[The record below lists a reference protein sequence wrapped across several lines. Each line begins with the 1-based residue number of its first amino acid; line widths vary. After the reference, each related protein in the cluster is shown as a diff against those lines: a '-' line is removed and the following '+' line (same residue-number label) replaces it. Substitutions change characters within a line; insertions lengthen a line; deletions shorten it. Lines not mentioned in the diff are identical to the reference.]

1 MVFIA
6 APSTE
11 EHGIILTD
19 MDSIKPIANNRKAF
33 HDFFIEEKFEAGI
46 ELKGTEV
53 KSLRAGR
60 ANLKDS
66 YCVVKGEQVFVVGL
80 HISPYE
86 QGNIHNVD
94 PDRDRRL
101 LLHKREIRT
110 LIGKT
115 REKGYTLVPTRLY
128 FSGRRAKLEFGL
140 AKGKKLYDKRRSM
153 ADRDA
158 KREMERGLRE
168 RQK

>member
-1 MVFIA
+1 MA
-6 APSTE
+6 
-11 EHGIILTD
+11 TD
-19 MDSIKPIANNRKAF
+19 VKPIATNRKAY
-33 HDFFIEEKFEAGI
+33 HDFFIEDTFEAGV

-66 YCVVKGEQVFVVGL
+66 YCVINDEEAFIVGL

-86 QGNIHNVD
+86 QGNIQNVD
-94 PDRDRRL
+94 PERTRKL

-115 REKGYTLVPTRLY
+115 QEKGLTLVPIKLY
-128 FSGRRAKLEFGL
+128 FRNRRVKLEFGL
-140 AKGKKLYDKRRSM
+140 AKGKKLFDKRRSL

-158 KREMERGLRE
+158 KREIERGFRE
-168 RQK
+168 RQKPER

>member
-1 MVFIA
+1 MN
-6 APSTE
+6 
-11 EHGIILTD
+11 G
-19 MDSIKPIANNRKAF
+19 IKPIATNRKAF

-46 ELKGTEV
+46 ELAGTEV

-66 YCVVKGEQVFVVGL
+66 YCTIQGEEAFIVGL

-94 PDRDRRL
+94 PDRTRKL
-101 LLHKREIRT
+101 LLHKREIRS

-115 REKGYTLVPTRLY
+115 QEKGLTLVPTRLY
-128 FSGRRAKLEFGL
+128 FRNRRVKLEFGL
-140 AKGKKLYDKRRSM
+140 AKGKKLFDKRRAM
-153 ADRDA
+153 ADKDA
-158 KREMERGLRE
+158 KREMERGLKE
-168 RQK
+168 RQRPER

>member
-1 MVFIA
+1 M
-6 APSTE
+6 PS
-11 EHGIILTD
+11 D
-19 MDSIKPIANNRKAF
+19 IKPIINNRKAY
-33 HDFFIEEKFEAGI
+33 HDYFIDETFEAGI

-66 YCVVKGEQVFVVGL
+66 YAVIKGEEAFVVGL

-94 PDRDRRL
+94 PDRSRRL
-101 LLHKREIRT
+101 LLHKKEIRT

-115 REKGYTLVPTRLY
+115 REQGYTLVPTKLY
-128 FSGRRAKLEFGL
+128 FKNRRVKMELGL
-140 AKGKKLYDKRRSM
+140 ARGKKMHDKRQAL
-153 ADRDA
+153 ADKEA
-158 KREMERGLRE
+158 KREMERGLKE
-168 RQK
+168 RQR

>member
-1 MVFIA
+1 MS
-6 APSTE
+6 STA
-11 EHGIILTD
+11 T
-19 MDSIKPIANNRKAF
+19 KPIASNRKAF
-33 HDFFIEEKFEAGI
+33 HDYFIEDTFEAGI

-66 YCVVKGEQVFVVGL
+66 YCTLRGEQIFIVGL

-94 PDRDRRL
+94 PDRDRKL
-101 LLHKREIRT
+101 LLHKREIRS

-115 REKGYTLVPTRLY
+115 REKGLTLVPTKMY
-128 FSGRRAKLEFGL
+128 FRNRRVKLEFGV
-140 AKGKKLYDKRRSM
+140 AKGKKLFDKRR
-153 ADRDA
+153 ALAEKDA
-158 KREMERGLRE
+158 KREIERVFRE
-168 RQK
+168 RQKPER

>member
-1 MVFIA
+1 M
-6 APSTE
+6 STN
-11 EHGIILTD
+11 GT
-19 MDSIKPIANNRKAF
+19 KPIASNRKAY
-33 HDFFIEEKFEAGI
+33 HEYFIEETFEAGI

-66 YCVVKGEQVFVVGL
+66 YCVINDEEAFIVGL
-80 HISPYE
+80 HISAYE

-94 PDRDRRL
+94 PERTRKL

-115 REKGYTLVPTRLY
+115 REKGLTLIPTKMY
-128 FSGRRAKLEFGL
+128 FRHRRAKLEFGV
-140 AKGKKLYDKRRSM
+140 AKGKKLHDKRRSL
-153 ADRDA
+153 ADKEAQRD
-158 KREMERGLRE
+158 MERGLKE
-168 RQK
+168 RQRPES

>member
-1 MVFIA
+1 MA
-6 APSTE
+6 KDTN
-11 EHGIILTD
+11 
-19 MDSIKPIANNRKAF
+19 KPIANNRKAF
-33 HDFFIEEKFEAGI
+33 HDFFIEDKFEAGI
-46 ELKGTEV
+46 ELRGTEV
-53 KSLRAGR
+53 KSMRAGR

-66 YCVVKGEQVFVVGL
+66 YCVVRDEQVYIVGL

-94 PDRDRRL
+94 PDRERRL

-115 REKGYTLVPTRLY
+115 REKGFTLIPTRLY
-128 FSGRRAKLEFGL
+128 FRGSRVKVEFGL
-140 AKGKKLYDKRRSM
+140 AKGKQLYDKRRDM

-158 KREMERGLRE
+158 RREMERGFRE

>member
-1 MVFIA
+1 M
-6 APSTE
+6 SKT
-11 EHGIILTD
+11 GT
-19 MDSIKPIANNRKAF
+19 KPVATNRKAF
-33 HDFFIEEKFEAGI
+33 HDYFIEDKFEAGI

-53 KSLRAGR
+53 KSLRSGR

-66 YCVVKGEQVFVVGL
+66 YCVVRDEQVYIVGL

-101 LLHKREIRT
+101 LLHKREIRS

-115 REKGYTLVPTRLY
+115 REKGLALIPTKLY
-128 FSGRRAKLEFGL
+128 FKGRRAKLEFGI
-140 AKGKKLYDKRRSM
+140 ARGKKLYDKRRDL

-168 RQK
+168 RQKQ

>member
-1 MVFIA
+1 MA
-6 APSTE
+6 E
-11 EHGIILTD
+11 EG
-19 MDSIKPIANNRKAF
+19 IKPIANNRKAF
-33 HDFFIEEKFEAGI
+33 HDFFIEDKFEAGI

-60 ANLKDS
+60 ANLKES
-66 YCVVKGEQVFVVGL
+66 YCVVKGEEVYVVGL

-94 PDRDRRL
+94 PDRERKL

-115 REKGYTLVPTRLY
+115 REKGYTLVPTKMY
-128 FSGRRAKLEFGL
+128 FRNRRAKLEFGL
-140 AKGKKLYDKRRSM
+140 AKGKKLFDKRRAM
-153 ADRDA
+153 ADKDA
-158 KREMERGLRE
+158 KREMERGFKD
-168 RQK
+168 RQR

>member
-1 MVFIA
+1 MA
-6 APSTE
+6 KD
-11 EHGIILTD
+11 L
-19 MDSIKPIANNRKAF
+19 IKPITTNRKAY
-33 HDFFIEEKFEAGI
+33 HDFFIDETMEAGL
-46 ELKGTEV
+46 ELVGTEV

-66 YCVVKGEQVFVVGL
+66 YAVIRNNQAYVVGL

-94 PDRDRRL
+94 PERTRRL

-115 REKGYTLVPTRLY
+115 KEKGYTLVPTKLY
-128 FSGRRAKLEFGL
+128 FKGSRAKLELGL
-140 AKGKKLYDKRRSM
+140 ARGKQLHDKRRAL
-153 ADRDA
+153 ADKEARRDI
-158 KREMERGLRE
+158 ERSLKD
-168 RQK
+168 RQRD